1 MKSCRSN
8 LPASASILVSLVSVC
23 SLACVTDDVD
33 PVASGGTAG
42 SAASGAAGAP
52 VGAGGAAAGAGGAT
66 GTGGTTSGAGDVR
79 NDPAFGVATE
89 CPALQQALITD
100 FTPVGAVADAG
111 AADAGAPVANVTF
124 GDFATTL
131 SGGLFTYPNAVG
143 DPYAVSSDFSTSE
156 WHVSGNV
163 GNYSG
168 FGLFF
173 TGCNRIDA
181 SDYAGISFTIRGN
194 VAMSGSVTFSVGTS
208 ADDISF
214 LWLNSQPTPPSPLAA
229 PNSGR
234 CIPAMGQYDGSCATP
249 SLVVPVTPTE
259 TLVEV
264 RWADLTGGSPA
275 ATPNPEEIT
284 DIRWILPTPGGAG
297 TTNPTPYAADL
308 YIDDLSFIA
317 P

>member
-1 MKSCRSN
+1 M
-8 LPASASILVSLVSVC
+8 
-23 SLACVTDDVD
+23 
-33 PVASGGTAG
+33 
-42 SAASGAAGAP
+42 
-52 VGAGGAAAGAGGAT
+52 
-66 GTGGTTSGAGDVR
+66 GTGGNAGGTGGVR
-79 NDPAFGVATE
+79 SDPAFGVATE

-100 FTPVGAVADAG
+100 FTPVAAAADAGVADAG
-111 AADAGAPVANVTF
+111 APANVTF
-124 GDFATTL
+124 GDFTTTL
-131 SGGLFTYPNAVG
+131 SGGLFTYPNAAG
-143 DPYAVSSDFSTSE
+143 DPYAVNSDVSTSE

-181 SDYAGISFTIRGN
+181 SNYAGISFTIRGN
-194 VAMSGSVTFSVGTS
+194 VAMSGNVTFSVGTS

-234 CIPAMGQYDGSCATP
+234 CVPAMSQYDGTCATP
-249 SLVVPVTPTE
+249 SFSVPVPATE

-264 RWADLTGGSPA
+264 RWADLTGGVPS

-284 DIRWILPTPGGAG
+284 DIRWILPTPAGAG
-297 TTNPTPYAADL
+297 TTTPVPYAADV
-308 YIDDLSFIA
+308 YIDDLSFIE